1 VTRDAPL
8 EFELNRAKAMCCGA
22 GGARFWME
30 ETIGTRINVLRVEQA
45 LACDPKVI
53 ATACPYCATMMIDGI
68 AQAGRSE
75 SVVTKDIAELVA
87 ESLPALA

>member
-1 VTRDAPL
+1 
-8 EFELNRAKAMCCGA
+8 MCCGA

-30 ETIGTRINVLRVEQA
+30 ETLGTRINVLRVEQA
-45 LACDPKVI
+45 LVRDPKVI

-68 AQAGRSE
+68 AQTGRSE